1 MRNRIAGILGLN
13 LFFLSRFCELVYIAR
28 FPCPKLRIVAGSA
41 SRRRAAKLLGAAIL
55 CVLANGCNFRQASSG
70 PSIEFTRV
78 PPASEGGP
86 DKLDIIEGKVIG
98 GRPGQQLVLYA
109 RSGVWWVQPLVNDAF
124 TLIRQ
129 DGKWINSTH
138 LGTEYAALLVEPGY
152 HAEATLSSLP
162 STGGSVA
169 AVTVVHGGS
178 TTNPISKT
186 LSFSGYEWRIREAPS
201 DRGGGNNYNASNAW
215 TDANGALHLRI
226 AKAGDDWT
234 CAEVTLTRSFGY
246 GTYTFVVKDTS
257 QLEAAAVFTMF
268 TWDYAGTDQNHREMD
283 VEITRWGDSTT
294 SKNAQY
300 IVQPFYV
307 PENSTRFGAPSGELT
322 HTFHWEPGRLSFRT
336 VRGPNAG
343 SKTGLVAEHVFTSG
357 VPVPGVESARINLYV
372 FRFSKEPLRRE
383 AEVVIEKFEYLP

>member
-13 LFFLSRFCELVYIAR
+13 LFFFSRFCEPVSIAR
-28 FPCPKLRIVAGSA
+28 FRRWKARIGAGSTY
-41 SRRRAAKLLGAAIL
+41 RGRTAKLLGAAIL
-55 CVLANGCNFRQASSG
+55 CVLANGCNFRREASG

-152 HAEATLSSLP
+152 HPESTLSALP

-169 AVTVVHGGS
+169 AVTVVPGGS
-178 TTNPISKT
+178 TNNPISKT
-186 LSFSGYEWRIREAPS
+186 LFFSGYEWRIRDAPS

-268 TWDYAGTDQNHREMD
+268 TWDYSGTDQNHREMD

-307 PENSTRFGAPSGELT
+307 PENSTRFSAPSGELT

-336 VRGPNAG
+336 VRGSDAG

-372 FRFSKEPLRRE
+372 FRFSKEPPHRE